1 MRLLSM
7 LITTNT
13 LLQNTRMNTR
23 LFSSI
28 TNLDKPSCVTCKFYK
43 PEDYSYFDSTS
54 SKCSLYGN
62 KNIHTGEIKYS
73 YATECRKNENLCGQ
87 QGKLYEENTS
97 ISMSKIG
104 HHFSRYSIIYKVCI
118 FYFIL
123 VYLATK

>member
-1 MRLLSM
+1 M

-13 LLQNTRMNTR
+13 LLQNRRMNTR

-43 PEDYSYFDSTS
+43 PEEYTSFESTS

-62 KNIHTGEIKYS
+62 KNIHTGEIEYS
-73 YATECRKNENLCGQ
+73 YATECRKNESLCGQ
-87 QGKLYEENTS
+87 QGKFYEENTS

-104 HHFSRYSIIYKVCI
+104 HHFLKYKALYQVCI
-118 FYFIL
+118 LYFI
-123 VYLATK
+123 VFCFTTIK